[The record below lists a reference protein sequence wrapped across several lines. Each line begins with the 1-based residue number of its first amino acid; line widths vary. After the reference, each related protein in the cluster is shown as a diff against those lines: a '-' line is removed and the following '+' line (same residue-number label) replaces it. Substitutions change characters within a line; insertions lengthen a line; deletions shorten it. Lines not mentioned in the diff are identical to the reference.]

1 VKGRS
6 GGLKGA
12 LGSCFEGYHC
22 AFSACSPYAPLLV
35 CMRCILIRVP
45 FEFELESSSVSVKSW
60 IEYDNSA
67 VNNFQLIKDKY
78 NKNHK
83 KSFSDLKLAQFTTV
97 GQLSF
102 SSYV

>member
-1 VKGRS
+1 MRLLSVLS
-6 GGLKGA
+6 LCSLISMHA
-12 LGSCFEGYHC
+12 LY
-22 AFSACSPYAPLLV
+22 
-35 CMRCILIRVP
+35 ILIRVP